1 MMKKRRRARNGVRA
15 SSHPPPVKI
24 GRREVSVITHLYYGD
39 EDMEDLQMYG
49 DDKEQLSSDPV
60 HSGEH

>member
-1 MMKKRRRARNGVRA
+1 MMKKRKRARNGVRA
-15 SSHPPPVKI
+15 
-24 GRREVSVITHLYYGD
+24 RREVSVMTHLYYGD